1 MVKLFNH
8 FMLYAHE
15 NEARSSLP
23 LSFSAYFTHGQGAVA
38 PWEHATLVSNFQS
51 LRGFEPRQVQQS
63 FSSQR
68 VALLTEYHSAC
79 LNRYYDLNITH
90 RTEGVTPLVIQDMGG
105 LVYESRPTVCG
116 APGNSG

>member
-1 MVKLFNH
+1 MELLLVSKKYGFETG
-8 FMLYAHE
+8 HE
-15 NEARSSLP
+15 TERLKRDDK
-23 LSFSAYFTHGQGAVA
+23 GQGAVA
-38 PWEHATLVSNFQS
+38 PWEHATLVSDFQS

-90 RTEGVTPLVIQDMGG
+90 RTEGVTHLVIQDMGG

-116 APGNSG
+116 APLN

>member
-1 MVKLFNH
+1 MRHLDF
-8 FMLYAHE
+8 LG
-15 NEARSSLP
+15 R
-23 LSFSAYFTHGQGAVA
+23 QGAVA
-38 PWEHATLVSNFQS
+38 PWEHATLVSDFQS
-51 LRGFEPRQVQQS
+51 LRGFESRSVQQS

-105 LVYESRPTVCG
+105 LVYESRPTVRG